1 MSTPSQSSE
10 NPGPSDPAEHPPQA
24 EISGVVLAPAPRGE
38 PSSPEIH
45 YEHFPRTSFSPTQL
59 SERRKKMRPV
69 VTWILGVSLVL
80 IAAASIRSAVL
91 SHEAK
96 APAAVVEAAPPP
108 AQATAPAA
116 AEPEAQPSSEE
127 ANAANASAEA
137 KASAALAA
145 QRHKTSQSHR
155 PKKPGA
161 H

>member
-10 NPGPSDPAEHPPQA
+10 KPGPNDPAEQPPQA

-38 PSSPEIH
+38 PSLPEIH

-80 IAAASIRSAVL
+80 IAAAGIRSAVIG
-91 SHEAK
+91 HETK
-96 APAAVVEAAPPP
+96 APPAAVEATPPP
-108 AQATAPAA
+108 AHAAAPAP
-116 AEPEAQPSSEE
+116 EPEAQPSSEE

-145 QRHKTSQSHR
+145 QHHKTSQSHR